1 MQEDIFDVGPGQ
13 VNKFNETHREL
24 HEYVQRKMKNGH
36 DVDQAI
42 KDPQEP
48 THDMQPYPPTTK
60 PDPGD
65 ATSNIPISEEEKGYY
80 LCV

>member
-60 PDPGD
+60 HDPGD